1 MVDKITNPPSQKDL
15 IDKVNELVDD
25 KQDTISDLAT
35 IRSGAALGATAVQPN
50 DLATVATSGSYNDLS
65 NKPTIPAAQVNSDWN
80 ATSGVAQIL
89 NKPTNISAFTNDSGY
104 ITSSALTGY
113 ATESYVTTA
122 VSGKQDTLVSGTN
135 IKTINNTSILGSGN
149 IDIQGGGNYTAG
161 TGIDITN
168 DVISVT
174 NPLRVEK
181 TDGTYTY
188 FYEIG
193 IDSNNRLYAQRGYD
207 RPGGTITNPIPTS
220 YSFSGTDINISYGSY
235 SGEEAYIKTVSLSIG
250 SNIARKSDIPTKTS
264 DLTNDSGYITNV
276 ALNGYATENWVG
288 QQGYITGITSS
299 DVTTALGYTPYN
311 SSNPNG
317 YITSSALTPYVLS
330 SSLATVATSGS
341 YNDLTNKPSLRNI
354 GEIVS
359 STIPLSDAGLHLLDG
374 ALISGSGS
382 YADFVTYIAGLVST
396 YPDLFETESNWQTS
410 VTNYGVCGKFVYD
423 SENNTVRLPKI
434 TGFIE
439 GTTDVTALGDLIEA
453 GLPNI
458 TDDLHVH
465 WRDYSGG
472 YTVDPET
479 NTVFYYNGYTAKTS
493 YPNVNGQSSGSY
505 PHDFKVSFDLS
516 RGNPIYGNSNTVQPQ
531 SIKVLYYICI
541 ATSTKTEI
549 EVDIDEIATDLNGKA
564 DVDLSNLNASGK
576 SFASGLSM
584 PSSRYIDLTL
594 GASGSIYT
602 APANGYFCVAKKSGG
617 TNQYLGLTSYG
628 LDVTVY
634 YDSGMVARNFIP
646 CKKGGTITVNYNMTG
661 DTQFF
666 RFIYAEGE
674 PNV

>member
-1 MVDKITNPPSQKDL
+1 MKVVSTEALTKLIQLVKSAFIKVEDVVETSEVTLADVALSGDYDDL
-15 IDKVNELVDD
+15 I
-25 KQDTISDLAT
+25 
-35 IRSGAALGATAVQPN
+35 
-50 DLATVATSGSYNDLS
+50 
-65 NKPTIPAAQVNSDWN
+65 NKPTAVTEATVSGWGFTKNTGTVTSVNNVSPVNGNVTLSIPTV
-80 ATSGVAQIL
+80 
-89 NKPTNISAFTNDSGY
+89 PTNVSAFTNDSGY
-104 ITSSALTGY
+104 ITNA
-113 ATESYVTTA
+113 
-122 VSGKQDTLVSGTN
+122 
-135 IKTINNTSILGSGN
+135 
-149 IDIQGGGNYTAG
+149 
-161 TGIDITN
+161 
-168 DVISVT
+168 
-174 NPLRVEK
+174 
-181 TDGTYTY
+181 
-188 FYEIG
+188 
-193 IDSNNRLYAQRGYD
+193 
-207 RPGGTITNPIPTS
+207 
-220 YSFSGTDINISYGSY
+220 
-235 SGEEAYIKTVSLSIG
+235 
-250 SNIARKSDIPTKTS
+250 
-264 DLTNDSGYITNV
+264 

-288 QQGYITGITSS
+288 QQGYIT
-299 DVTTALGYTPYN
+299 
-311 SSNPNG
+311 
-317 YITSSALTPYVLS
+317 SSALNGYATENYVDTGLASKQAILVSGTNIKTINNQSILGSGNLAIS
-330 SSLATVATSGS
+330 S
-341 YNDLTNKPSLRNI
+341 RNI

-396 YPDLFETESNWQTS
+396 YPDLFETEANWQTS

-493 YPNVNGQSSGSY
+493 YPNINGQSSGQY

-549 EVDIDEIATDLNGKA
+549 EVDIDQIATDLNGKA

-617 TNQYLGLTSYG
+617 TNQYLDLTSYG
-628 LDVTVY
+628 LEVTVY
-634 YDSGMVARNFIP
+634 YDSGMIARNFIP